1 MITKR
6 EAAVISAYTGFLLG
20 EFDDL
25 HGYIEEKLGRPVWTH
40 ELASEQLCEEIK
52 TLALSDFMSLP
63 VEGSIN
69 A

>member
-20 EFDDL
+20 DFADMHEYAEELFD
-25 HGYIEEKLGRPVWTH
+25 RPIWTH
-40 ELASEQLCEEIK
+40 EFAGEELADKLK
-52 TLALSDFMSLP
+52 NLARPDFMLLP
-63 VEGSIN
+63 VEGSKN